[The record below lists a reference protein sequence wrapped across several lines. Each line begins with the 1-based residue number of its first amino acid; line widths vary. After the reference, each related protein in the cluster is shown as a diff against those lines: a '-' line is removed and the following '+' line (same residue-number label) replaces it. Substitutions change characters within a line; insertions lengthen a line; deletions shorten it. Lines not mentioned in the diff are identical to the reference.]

1 MMDFSVKENSM
12 VQGNGLDHMDNL
24 TKVTFFISKVTLLME
39 KRKVLGSIFSNQEDS
54 MKVILKMINLKE
66 RDNLSKITEG

>member
-1 MMDFSVKENSM
+1 
-12 VQGNGLDHMDNL
+12 
-24 TKVTFFISKVTLLME
+24 ME

-54 MKVILKMINLKE
+54 MKVVLKMINLKE

>member
-24 TKVTFFISKVTLLME
+24 TKVTFIISKVTLLME